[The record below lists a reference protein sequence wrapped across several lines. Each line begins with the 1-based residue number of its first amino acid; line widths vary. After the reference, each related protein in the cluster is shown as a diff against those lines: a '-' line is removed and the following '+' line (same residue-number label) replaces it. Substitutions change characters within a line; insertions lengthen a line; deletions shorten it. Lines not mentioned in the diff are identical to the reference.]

1 MDRASSGSGQALEP
15 EFVAEL
21 PLALVIL
28 MRGPMRLVEARVAAH
43 KQAVYVLPARV
54 ACKEELAHRNAGDV
68 LAELETSSQSGRASR
83 DAAPSA
89 VRVQT
94 MPIPRTAHLRASRP
108 IELQSSFITAE
119 RNLRSVDSSL
129 RAARSAVLN
138 ASVSS
143 HNATSV
149 CKENPP
155 WPWTTIGC
163 WLTARR
169 SRRSPYK
176 ATWRRLRTT
185 SGAASG
191 QKTLPRAFLT
201 CSAGSPCYETCRNTC
216 VLSACQAEIVG
227 GGC

>member
-1 MDRASSGSGQALEP
+1 MLHPQLFAFKQCPFLERRIF
-15 EFVAEL
+15 EQVA
-21 PLALVIL
+21 
-28 MRGPMRLVEARVAAH
+28 
-43 KQAVYVLPARV
+43 
-54 ACKEELAHRNAGDV
+54 
-68 LAELETSSQSGRASR
+68 
-83 DAAPSA
+83 
-89 VRVQT
+89 
-94 MPIPRTAHLRASRP
+94 P

-191 QKTLPRAFLT
+191 QKTLPRAFDLLE
-201 CSAGSPCYETCRNTC
+201 ETGLDGGPATDESSRAFFVCRHR
-216 VLSACQAEIVG
+216 A
-227 GGC
+227 

>member
-68 LAELETSSQSGRASR
+68 LSSSKHLRNPVERLEMLHPQLFG
-83 DAAPSA
+83 
-89 VRVQT
+89 VQT

-191 QKTLPRAFLT
+191 QKTLPRAFHLLQ
-201 CSAGSPCYETCRNTC
+201 ETGLDGGPATDESSRAFFACRRR
-216 VLSACQAEIVG
+216 A
-227 GGC
+227 

>member
-1 MDRASSGSGQALEP
+1 MQATYWPSSKHPRNPVERLEMLHP
-15 EFVAEL
+15 QLFAFKQCPFLERRIFEQVA
-21 PLALVIL
+21 
-28 MRGPMRLVEARVAAH
+28 
-43 KQAVYVLPARV
+43 
-54 ACKEELAHRNAGDV
+54 
-68 LAELETSSQSGRASR
+68 
-83 DAAPSA
+83 
-89 VRVQT
+89 
-94 MPIPRTAHLRASRP
+94 P

-191 QKTLPRAFLT
+191 QKTLPRAFDLLE
-201 CSAGSPCYETCRNTC
+201 ETGLDGGPATDESSRAFFACRRR
-216 VLSACQAEIVG
+216 A
-227 GGC
+227 